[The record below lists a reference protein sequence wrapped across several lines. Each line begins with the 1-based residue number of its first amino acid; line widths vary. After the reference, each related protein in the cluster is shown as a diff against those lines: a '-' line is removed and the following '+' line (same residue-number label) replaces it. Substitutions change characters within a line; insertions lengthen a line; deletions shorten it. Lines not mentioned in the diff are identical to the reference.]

1 MAFAGFILWAMG
13 FLIESTAD
21 YQKLRFRQA
30 PSGKD
35 KFIRTGLWKH
45 SRHPNYFGEMVLWYG
60 IWMSSLSSLPSN
72 GLGAIALASPL
83 FVTFLLC
90 KVSGVPLLEEAA
102 DAKWGNLREYQE
114 YKKNTRLLLPIP
126 K

>member
-1 MAFAGFILWAMG
+1 MLWAVG
-13 FLIESTAD
+13 FMVESTAD
-21 YQKLRFRQA
+21 LQKWRFRQI
-30 PSGKD
+30 PSNKG
-35 KFIRTGLWKH
+35 KFIQTGLWKY
-45 SRHPNYFGEMVLWYG
+45 SRHPNYFGEMVVWFG
-60 IWMSSLSSLPSN
+60 IWISSLSSLPSR
-72 GLGAIALASPL
+72 GLKGIALASPL

-114 YKKNTRLLLPIP
+114 YKQGTRLLLPIP